1 VRKSAAAQLHQLAM
15 MMSPEEGS
23 QWLVKPFLI
32 LLVDSSPTV
41 QLSVLTHLPIVV
53 SRLVLDASHYK
64 EIINALIAVEQVSTR
79 QWRLAVSCAA
89 GIQAIVNEVAAK
101 TSF

>member
-1 VRKSAAAQLHQLAM
+1 
-15 MMSPEEGS
+15 
-23 QWLVKPFLI
+23 
-32 LLVDSSPTV
+32 
-41 QLSVLTHLPIVV
+41 
-53 SRLVLDASHYK
+53 VLDASHYK